1 MVGRGRNI
9 NFLDT
14 RTNGARLKG
23 ETIASLRRQRLFRIS
38 DNGAAQF
45 RSRVV
50 PFLLSYPRTYSA
62 LKRSFIFFS
71 GSRVNQYAGWQFHF
85 NENPS
90 SILLSVAAIGQTAR
104 RRRRR
109 RLENTETREARI
121 IACWHLRKLSIG
133 ARGKRARVLKNN
145 AATVTN
151 NFYTDVPIEIQ
162 IPASRSVFQPALS
175 KPLRR
180 GDNSRVRRNEATLHA
195 RIYRRAKHLF
205 RRLENVFTTN
215 TRYGTRRASQTRR
228 NVSLVSK
235 TRGENPTTKSVNFST
250 FYYNHKN
257 HV

>member
-1 MVGRGRNI
+1 MVQHSFVLASFPFYSPIRGRIPRWKEVSSSFQARAWI
-9 NFLDT
+9 NT
-14 RTNGARLKG
+14 PGG
-23 ETIASLRRQRLFRIS
+23 SSISMRIL
-38 DNGAAQF
+38 
-45 RSRVV
+45 
-50 PFLLSYPRTYSA
+50 P
-62 LKRSFIFFS
+62 RSFCPWLRL
-71 GSRVNQYAGWQFHF
+71 GK
-85 NENPS
+85 
-90 SILLSVAAIGQTAR
+90 

-257 HV
+257 HVWKEVERQF